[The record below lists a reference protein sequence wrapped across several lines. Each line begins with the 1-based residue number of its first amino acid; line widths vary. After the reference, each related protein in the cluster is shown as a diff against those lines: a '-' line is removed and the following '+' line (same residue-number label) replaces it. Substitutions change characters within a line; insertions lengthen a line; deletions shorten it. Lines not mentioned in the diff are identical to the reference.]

1 MKSQKQRLGSDGNH
15 GGCDAVCD
23 VRAGLD
29 LAGRL
34 RAGLGVIP
42 TMPHLHPLWK
52 PGFQHCVIL
61 LEFLEAQ
68 LPGLTAPLGVAVLK
82 SRGQVVL

>member
-29 LAGRL
+29 L

-61 LEFLEAQ
+61 LVFLEAQ
-68 LPGLTAPLGVAVLK
+68 LPGLTAPPGVAVLK